1 MFVIN
6 ETMLTVLE
14 GCVIDVVIMI
24 KNLRENAVTRQ

>member
-14 GCVIDVVIMI
+14 SRVIDVIMI
-24 KNLRENAVTRQ
+24 KNLRENAATSK